1 MAAARRVRG
10 HDLPPPRPT
19 RWAVLY
25 ALLGLGLP
33 LVGALALLDLVLY
46 LLVTLGL
53 GGCYGVLCLL
63 G

>member
-1 MAAARRVRG
+1 MAATRRVRG

-25 ALLGLGLP
+25 ALLYLGLP
-33 LVGALALLDLVLY
+33 LLGALALLDIVLY
-46 LLVTLGL
+46 LLVTVVLGR
-53 GGCYGVLCLL
+53 CYGILCLL